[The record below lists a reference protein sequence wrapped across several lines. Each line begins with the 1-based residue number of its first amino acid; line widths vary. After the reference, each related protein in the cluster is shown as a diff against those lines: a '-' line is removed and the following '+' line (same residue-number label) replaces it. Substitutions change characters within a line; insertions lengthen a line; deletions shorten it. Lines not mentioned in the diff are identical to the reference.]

1 MKDLPL
7 WARVVVRTSI
17 ISRHCLADY
26 VKKLNQKACHTCS
39 TIVDTV
45 HSHGCRHSTLEYM
58 PLCVY
63 GTKCL
68 PDGHSI
74 KINSFK
80 VLIFHPVEGVRLT
93 VVFNSCE
100 AKTRQSLRFVSVIAW
115 FVVIFGINSTS
126 DISKLFYMI
135 SRAVR
140 LYYELHV
147 TVREWWGGAGKIRP
161 VSDMIG

>member
-7 WARVVVRTSI
+7 WARVVVRLSI

-26 VKKLNQKACHTCS
+26 VKKLKQKACHTCS

-58 PLCVY
+58 LLCAY
-63 GTKCL
+63 GTKCF
-68 PDGHSI
+68 PDGQSM

-93 VVFNSCE
+93 VILNSGE
-100 AKTRQSLRFVSVIAW
+100 AKTRQSVR
-115 FVVIFGINSTS
+115 VV
-126 DISKLFYMI
+126 
-135 SRAVR
+135 
-140 LYYELHV
+140 
-147 TVREWWGGAGKIRP
+147 
-161 VSDMIG
+161 